1 MTDPTGFPST
11 ANIGPL
17 LRYKPDEMR
26 HPLPLRGVSYGVDT
40 VRRVLAGKLNPDLP
54 LFTLRHRGETIVL
67 TLRDL
72 KLCDE
77 PLVAQTT
84 HPPLHPEG
92 E

>member
-1 MTDPTGFPST
+1 MTIDRSST
-11 ANIGPL
+11 AGLGPL
-17 LRYKPDEMR
+17 IRFNPSEIR

-54 LFTLRHRGETIVL
+54 LFTLRVKGETIVL

-72 KLCDE
+72 KLCD
-77 PLVAQTT
+77 T
-84 HPPLHPEG
+84 PE